1 MAETTAAPTPQA
13 LDGVKVVDIATVL
26 GAPVAATLLAEF
38 GAEVIKVEEPRTGDL
53 LRQFGAQKNGVPLAW
68 LQEARNKKSVTLDLR
83 KPEGQALLKRLLADA
98 DVLVENF
105 RPGTLD
111 RWGLGREAL
120 KAINPRLIVLRIS
133 GYGQS
138 GPYSHKGAFDRVAS
152 AFAGLTGSSGYPDK
166 PPVRQSFALAD
177 FLAASYGA
185 FAVMLALYHRD
196 AHGGPGQE
204 IDLALYDPILRS
216 SECMLTIYQQLGHI
230 RGRTGNRNPGV
241 VPAGQYATRDGRY
254 VVAHAGTDAL
264 WAKLAAL
271 IGGEALDP
279 AFTTAEGRR
288 QAGDKVEALVEQ
300 WCRRFD
306 ATDLIAKLEA
316 AGIPAERLNDAKDLI
331 EDPHVRARNLVQWD
345 DPRLGPVTMVDV
357 VPKLSA
363 TPGRMRWAGPDK
375 GAHNDEVFGRLGL
388 DAGEIARLK
397 QQGVI

>member
-1 MAETTAAPTPQA
+1 MPEGQAA
-13 LDGVKVVDIATVL
+13 LDGVKVIDIATVL

-53 LRQFGAQKNGVPLAW
+53 LRQFGAQKAGVPLAW

-83 KPEGQALLKRLLADA
+83 QPEGQALLKRLLADA

-111 RWGLGREAL
+111 QWGLGREAL
-120 KAINPRLIVLRIS
+120 KSINPRLVVLRIS
-133 GYGQS
+133 GYGQT
-138 GPYSHKGAFDRVAS
+138 GPYAHKGAFDRVAS
-152 AFAGLTGSSGYPDK
+152 AFAGLTGSSGYPDR

-196 AHGGPGQE
+196 VHGGPGQE

-216 SECMLTIYQQLGHI
+216 SESMLTIYQQLGQI

-264 WAKLAAL
+264 WAKLAVL
-271 IGGEALDP
+271 IGGAALDP
-279 AFTTAEGRR
+279 AFKTAEGRR
-288 QAGDKVEALVEQ
+288 QAGDQVEALVEQ
-300 WCRRFD
+300 WCAGFD
-306 ATDLIAKLEA
+306 AADLMAKLEA
-316 AGIPAERLNDAKDLI
+316 AGIPAARLNDAKDLI
-331 EDPHVRARNLVQWD
+331 EDPHVRARNLVEWD
-345 DPRLGPVTMVDV
+345 DPRLGKVAMVDV

-375 GAHNDEVFGRLGL
+375 GAHNAEIWARLGL
-388 DAGEIARLK
+388 DAAEIEGLK
-397 QQGVI
+397 EKGVI